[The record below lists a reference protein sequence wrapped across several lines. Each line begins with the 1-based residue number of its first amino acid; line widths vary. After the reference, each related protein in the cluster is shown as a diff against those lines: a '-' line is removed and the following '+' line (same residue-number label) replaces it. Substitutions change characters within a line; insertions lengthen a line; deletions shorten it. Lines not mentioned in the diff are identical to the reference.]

1 LNGRRLKVLFATHDW
16 GLGHATRDLVLM
28 RGLLRE
34 GHQLTVLSYGRALRL
49 LREELGPACEY
60 IALRD
65 IPKPLGRRAFW
76 FYVRMSLALPV
87 VFHTFRRERL
97 LVQRLNQSSP
107 FDRIVSD
114 SRFGVWSPE
123 VPTFHLFH
131 SLRQIIPG
139 RPRGLERLVE
149 CSQRR
154 MLSGATGI
162 LIPDA
167 PTNGLAGDLCHD
179 TACDWQ
185 DRLEYIGVLSSVR
198 RRPLPQD
205 IDYFISISGAEP
217 QRTIFEQLVLQ
228 QVGHMEGRIV
238 VALGRPDATPTIRD
252 DGRIAIHSYMN
263 RAQQEE
269 MMNRAAL
276 VVTRSGYTTLM
287 ELAELR
293 KKALLI
299 PTVGQSEQE
308 YLAHYHETRG
318 QIHGVRQSD
327 LDLPRDVRVAA
338 SYRGLPAMAPTDES
352 VRRFL
357 HALSR
362 PADLARLPTIAE
374 GQRRGAL
381 FANRYPLHMGAAAGR
396 VRDSGQLRGHRT
408 VRPDSPDGGP

>member
-1 LNGRRLKVLFATHDW
+1 MRSELNGKRLKVLFATHDW

-34 GHQLTVLSYGRALRL
+34 GHRVTVLSCGRALQL

-76 FYVRMSLALPV
+76 FYVRMSLSLPV
-87 VFHTFRRERL
+87 VFYTFRRERL
-97 LVQRLNQSSP
+97 LVQRLNQSTP

-154 MLSGATGI
+154 MLSGASGI

-167 PTNGLAGDLCHD
+167 PTNGLAGDLCHE
-179 TACDWQ
+179 TACNWQ
-185 DRLEYIGVLSSVR
+185 DRLDYIGILSSVR

-217 QRTIFEQLVLQ
+217 QRTIFERLVLQ
-228 QVGHMEGRIV
+228 QVGRLQGRIV
-238 VALGRPDATPTIRD
+238 VALGRPDTMPSIRD
-252 DGRIAIHSYMN
+252 DGRIAIHSYMD
-263 RAQQEE
+263 RAHQEE

-318 QIHGVRQSD
+318 QLHGVRQSQ

-338 SYRGLPAMAPTDES
+338 SFRGLPAMAATEES

-362 PADLARLPTIAE
+362 PADLARVPTISE

-381 FANRYPLHMGAAAGR
+381 FANRYPLHMGG

>member
-1 LNGRRLKVLFATHDW
+1 VSGRRLNILFATHDW

-28 RGLLRE
+28 RGLLGE
-34 GHQLTVLSYGRALRL
+34 GHRLTVLSNGRALRL
-49 LREELGPACEY
+49 LKQELGSACQY
-60 IALRD
+60 VALRD

-76 FYVRMSLALPV
+76 FYVRMSLALPL

-97 LVQRLNQSSP
+97 LVQQLHRSTP

-154 MLSGATGI
+154 MLSRATRI

-167 PTNGLAGDLCHD
+167 PQDGLAGDLCHHP
-179 TACDWQ
+179 ACNWE
-185 DRLEYIGVLSSVR
+185 DRLEYIGILSSVQ

-228 QVGHMEGRIV
+228 QVGQLEGRIV
-238 VALGRPDATPTIRD
+238 IALGRPDANRSVRD
-252 DGRIAIHSYMN
+252 DGRIAVHSYMS

-293 KKALLI
+293 KKALLV

-308 YLAHYHETRG
+308 YLADYHETRG
-318 QIHGVRQSD
+318 NLHGVRQSQ
-327 LDLPRDVRVAA
+327 LDLPRDAPAAA
-338 SYRGLPAMAPTDES
+338 SYRGLPAMEPTEES

-357 HALSR
+357 RTLNR
-362 PADLARLPTIAE
+362 PARPAGATLAGE
-374 GQRRGAL
+374 GERRGRDAL
-381 FANRYPLHMGAAAGR
+381 FPNRHARRGGDVP
-396 VRDSGQLRGHRT
+396 DPGQLRSHRT
-408 VRPDSPDGGP
+408 LRPDSPDGGP